1 MITRVRWAAAAVT
14 VAVLGVAGCG
24 GSGSS
29 GGSGGGSGGQA
40 SGSATNGVSTTVNT
54 SSACS
59 ATPKAGGNLVYARQ
73 TGPLGLDPFNPTNGN
88 GDIFAD
94 TLIYQGLVMPD
105 PKGSQNLTPAVASSY
120 TISPDGKTYTFH
132 LRPGIKFSNGT
143 PVTVQDIKYS
153 LDTWANPKVDTV
165 AVLASGYKETQI
177 VNSSTVKV
185 LLTQAT
191 PGLIYNM
198 SIFNAMIVPKKLLQ
212 SEGSNFYN
220 HPIGTGPFTVSKWVK
235 GNSITFTPNKYYW
248 QKGLPYL
255 NSVKYLYAQNDN
267 TRVLDLKSGQAQIAD
282 GIPYNQID
290 SLKTASGI
298 NLQAAKV
305 PYWVGVWLNHQ
316 FGPFKDLNVRKAIN
330 YALDRD
336 LMNKQ
341 VFAGVGTIPN
351 SILPQL
357 KGDASNAQVPP
368 YTFDMAKAKQLM
380 SQSKYPHGFSATLQ
394 YFTGYTEYTD
404 LALLLQQQ
412 LGQIGIKL
420 KLQQD
425 DQATETKNFQAG
437 DYQMVFPYSEFTSD
451 VFVPDEYAQ
460 FVGVYDGIHGFWSWW
475 KDPAIQSQIEQYVH
489 NPDVA
494 TRGVQWQKI
503 QGEMQAQAPVVNI
516 LDLPF
521 VNAHRD
527 NVCGSYL
534 NALGADSLQYTWLAS
549 SS

>member
-1 MITRVRWAAAAVT
+1 MITRVRWAAAAAT
-14 VAVLGVAGCG
+14 IAVLGVAGCG

-29 GGSGGGSGGQA
+29 GGSTGGSGNQA
-40 SGSATNGVSTTVNT
+40 SGSATTGVSTTVNT
-54 SSACS
+54 SAACS
-59 ATPKAGGNLVYARQ
+59 ATPQTGGNLVYARQ

-212 SEGSNFYN
+212 SEGSAFYN
-220 HPIGTGPFTVSKWVK
+220 HPVGTGPFQVSSWVK

-248 QKGLPYL
+248 EKGLPYL

-282 GIPYNQID
+282 GIPYNQIN
-290 SLKTASGI
+290 SLKTASGV

-316 FGPFKDLNVRKAIN
+316 FAPFKDLNVRRAIN

-357 KGDASNAQVPP
+357 KGDATNAQVAP
-368 YTFDMAKAKQLM
+368 YTFDLDKAKQLM
-380 SQSKYPHGFSATLQ
+380 SQSKYPHGFTATLQ

-404 LALLLQQQ
+404 LALLMQQQ
-412 LGQIGIKL
+412 LAQIGIKL

-425 DQATETKNFQAG
+425 DQATETKNFQSGA
-437 DYQMVFPYSEFTSD
+437 YQMVFPYSEFTSD

-475 KDPAIQSQIEQYVH
+475 KDPQIQSQIETYVH
-489 NPDVA
+489 NPDVT
-494 TRGVQWQKI
+494 TRGQQWQKI
-503 QGEMQAQAPVVNI
+503 QAEMLAQAPVINI

-521 VNAHRD
+521 VNAHAT

-534 NALGADSLQYTWLAS
+534 NALGADSLQYTWLS
-549 SS
+549 K